1 MSNNLSA
8 DCVEISKEVF
18 ARKNNEL
25 GWIVI
30 HSDGHAIISDTFDLI
45 EPKNNVIIAKKGALY
60 GAYAFDGAC
69 LLPCSCECIEVYT
82 DAIVYKINNKYGLVS
97 KTGKNICLPIYEQCR
112 VLSYEDNLK
121 ETLEQHMSEETKTLY
136 RRINERNEDNWLLND
151 YIPQDYVAKVQKN
164 IEYYILKNE
173 STSFV
178 CNSTDGIICKIQ
190 YKVLSVLA
198 PDALLVEENG
208 KYGVY
213 SLTDKQLIIDCYYDD
228 IQYLG
233 FAYGCATDCQQT
245 SRYAGFFDEDEEK
258 HGYMIAY
265 WSLSYYDEK
274 TNEWRN
280 TAYDYDVLYNDLS
293 IIGRGIYCLYSRY
306 EVRNVVPTVIQILN
320 GRVICS
326 SFYSWQ
332 FIDSD
337 LCLDRPPY
345 FLDKDLICVPVLQN
359 FEFSDEMRS
368 RRLSVRNAAEFEA
381 IEKYLKYFNRDIKVT
396 LYNKIIYDDYND
408 FTILQLVTWKKK
420 KGVYALVGD
429 NKWSRIL
436 DYKYNDIQ
444 LRKDGN
450 FDVRINDAW
459 GIVSKSGIEI
469 LRVKYSKKVNS
480 IYVQDANTKLSGVLN
495 NDFTCEIIPTVYDSI
510 VFDNQI
516 GVNRDFYYNESYCID
531 DYYLGDD
538 YEKPIAVGKCE
549 MIVSEGKIDYRE
561 AGIAVLT
568 DELIPMTDYIYSRVM
583 VRGNFIIAY
592 GKRVD
597 GITHELNN
605 VKYTVYDIVDVYYRD
620 TREKKCSFNDAYVC
634 TTDNPDLF
642 IIVHKLSN
650 SQITKA
656 YMCSFEDE
664 GGWKTLDYDWVKA
677 VNDNCFIVKNYAEIE
692 RNPMSARYAL
702 VDRNG
707 KGTNFEYMFISAPI
721 DGWFFAAREI
731 KKIVEQK
738 IKRRSCNIESS
749 IEYYNVY
756 LLNTENLAEENSIL
770 AFESVNINDLSTLV
784 TSGAMK
790 CSTPE
795 FINWLENLDQELVKR
810 ILSFTDRIWESE
822 ILENYM
828 EIEELEED
836 NSYSGRDDWDYE
848 RDSWYAMTDGQYGDY
863 PGSADADDFYEGS
876 GW

>member
-121 ETLEQHMSEETKTLY
+121 ETLEQHMSKETKTLY
-136 RRINERNEDNWLLND
+136 RKINERNEDNWLLND

-164 IEYYILKNE
+164 IEYYVFIHE
-173 STSFV
+173 SNSFV
-178 CNSTDGIICKIQ
+178 CNSTDGIISQIPNE
-190 YKVLSVLA
+190 VLHIIS
-198 PDALLVEENG
+198 PDALLVKENG
-208 KYGVY
+208 KNGVY
-213 SLTDKQLIIDCYYDD
+213 SLTEKRLIIPCHYDD
-228 IQYLG
+228 IQYFG
-233 FAYGCATDCQQT
+233 FAYGC
-245 SRYAGFFDEDEEK
+245 
-258 HGYMIAY
+258 
-265 WSLSYYDEK
+265 LSYVKYNNKFNILFNEENDQNNACLCDTWDLYCYDTQDRQWVRFNLEHDCCSQLSVIGSGIFCLSSEHEIF
-274 TNEWRN
+274 NIIPRVIHVFNDRIYDSYRGRN
-280 TAYDYDVLYNDLS
+280 FWEQEDCNL
-293 IIGRGIYCLYSRY
+293 CLY
-306 EVRNVVPTVIQILN
+306 
-320 GRVICS
+320 
-326 SFYSWQ
+326 
-332 FIDSD
+332 
-337 LCLDRPPY
+337 RPPY
-345 FLDKDLICVPVLQN
+345 FLNKDCICVPVLENSDPNSFLQRKRLTIRDREH
-359 FEFSDEMRS
+359 FEVLER
-368 RRLSVRNAAEFEA
+368 
-381 IEKYLKYFNRDIKVT
+381 YLEYLTNDLKITLTRKV
-396 LYNKIIYDDYND
+396 IDDDGY
-408 FTILQLVTWKKK
+408 TQLELVTWKKK
-420 KGVYALVGD
+420 MGVYALAGD

-444 LRKDGN
+444 LREDGN
-450 FDVRINDAW
+450 FDVRINDSW
-459 GIVSKSGIEI
+459 GIVSKSGNEI
-469 LRVKYSKKVNS
+469 LGVKYSQKVNS
-480 IYVQDANTKLSGVLN
+480 VYVHDAYTGKSGVLN
-495 NDFTCEIIPTVYDSI
+495 KNLTREVIPTLYDTI
-510 VFDNQI
+510 VFFNEI

-531 DYYLGDD
+531 DCYIGAD
-538 YEKPIAVGKCE
+538 YEKPIAVGKSRLLDSDE
-549 MIVSEGKIDYRE
+549 EQE
-561 AGIAVLT
+561 AINMQFA
-568 DELIPMTDYIYSRVM
+568 LIKGSTLITDYLYSRLM
-583 VRGNFIIAY
+583 IRGNYLIAF
-592 GKRVD
+592 RNRIAD
-597 GITHELNN
+597 ITHDVNGRYYPIYDVIDIFDRYRNN
-605 VKYTVYDIVDVYYRD
+605 I
-620 TREKKCSFNDAYVC
+620 CSFNDAYVC